1 MSAKKD
7 DVIVLL
13 GAGCSVDAGIP
24 TVNQM
29 VHEIESKLIHT
40 NEWEKYKQL
49 YYYIKSAV
57 IYSDGIFGE
66 FDRVV
71 GIERLMIVL
80 SELEK
85 KEKNI
90 VYPFIANWNNRL
102 IDLAGTNFEKI
113 KELRELIT
121 RQLLKW
127 VKRPNYQPAHY
138 YRRFYEFQQEL
149 GYPMRIFSL
158 NYDVCLEQARSNAE
172 ELELGFDEHGEWNS
186 FRFDPANEA
195 VSAGIYLYKLHGS
208 IDWTRDSEQTNIL
221 RLAAHPVDDNPELIF
236 GTEAKMQSID
246 PYLFNVYEL
255 RNYLLACKL
264 AIVIG
269 YSFSDDYVNTLLR
282 QALQRSSERA
292 ILIVDLNNDPKFTEN
307 IMQVLQPKGMEQVQ
321 FSTKTAKEFLVEDLT
336 VDKVVSHFVTI
347 GDDVFA

>member
-1 MSAKKD
+1 MSVKKD
-7 DVIVLL
+7 DVIFLL

-40 NEWEKYKQL
+40 DEWEKYRQL

-127 VKRPNYQPAHY
+127 VKLPNYQPAQY
-138 YRRFYEFQQEL
+138 YKRFYDFQQEL
-149 GYPMRIFSL
+149 GYPIRMFSL
-158 NYDVCLEQARSNAE
+158 NYDLCLEHSQPNAVD
-172 ELELGFDEHGEWNS
+172 LELGFDDNGEWNS
-186 FRFDPANEA
+186 YRFDLSNQA

-208 IDWTRDSEQTNIL
+208 IDWTRDSEHNNIL
-221 RLAAHPVDDNPELIF
+221 QLAAHPVDTPDLIF
-236 GTEAKMQSID
+236 GTEVKMQSID

-264 AIVIG
+264 VIVIG
-269 YSFSDDYVNTLLR
+269 YSFSDDYINSLLR
-282 QALQRSSERA
+282 QALQKDVGRA
-292 ILIVDLNNDPKFTEN
+292 ILIIDLNKSPNFRDSAVCILKPK
-307 IMQVLQPKGMEQVQ
+307 QLEQVK
-321 FSTKTAKEFLVEDLT
+321 FHARSAKEFIEEDLNVET
-336 VDKVVSHFVTI
+336 VLSHFMTVEET
-347 GDDVFA
+347 VF